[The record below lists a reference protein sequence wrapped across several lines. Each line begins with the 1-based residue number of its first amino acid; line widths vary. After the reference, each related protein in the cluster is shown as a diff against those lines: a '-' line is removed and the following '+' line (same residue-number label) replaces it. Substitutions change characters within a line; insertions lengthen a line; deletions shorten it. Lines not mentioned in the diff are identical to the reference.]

1 MSTSPPLL
9 HDGGLVAEHHDGVQ
23 QEHVVRLLPGRSQ
36 HLQVAR
42 PPQPPEVLQPRAL
55 GEINGLDTSLNIF
68 QDGKVLFILKI
79 IYFRISSYTS
89 YITKTAKHA
98 NLEYLFF
105 IFFLFSLRFIN
116 LGIEILHLIVGNF
129 NVLMFLVCLRG
140 VFEDLR
146 EHDVIL

>member
-23 QEHVVRLLPGRSQ
+23 QEHVVSLLPGRSQ

-79 IYFRISSYTS
+79 IYFSKSSYTHFIHYKKIEVMQTWS
-89 YITKTAKHA
+89 TCFSFSSCSLLASLTSELK
-98 NLEYLFF
+98 FF
-105 IFFLFSLRFIN
+105 ILLWAIS
-116 LGIEILHLIVGNF
+116 
-129 NVLMFLVCLRG
+129 MS
-140 VFEDLR
+140 
-146 EHDVIL
+146 